1 MKVEYAVDLLRG
13 AELEDKSHQSSYE
26 ALLELT
32 LAKTRFNIDKDTIQG
47 QLIFK
52 TLPTEFANSNS
63 IEGVYIELVQQEI

>member
-32 LAKTRFNIDKDTIQG
+32 LAKTRFNIDKDTI
-47 QLIFK
+47 
-52 TLPTEFANSNS
+52 
-63 IEGVYIELVQQEI
+63 

>member
-13 AELEDKSHQSSYE
+13 AELEDKSHQSN